1 MDLRA
6 TIQNDFPRW
15 SQTVED
21 LLEQFPVCIEYLHWC
36 RGTSW
41 HRQPGLEFHLI
52 HEGRSTLTL
61 DQVTYSLAPRH
72 VVIFNG
78 NLPHQWVASHSYRR
92 TLICAR
98 HEQKQ
103 YVVEEAQRFPSM
115 IDYSWIPLDTY
126 CLVPL
131 DLKQYRT
138 LNGLCEILHRELR
151 KQPLGWQQMALAQ
164 VMEIFV
170 FLRRALVE
178 AGEVVQVRDTRD
190 ASDTHDLIQR
200 CVEYIGLH
208 LAEDL
213 SLKTVAR
220 KFYVSEGYLTRRFRQ
235 ELSISFYQYVLLRR
249 VNESKRRLCEMPDVT
264 VSEIAD
270 SLGFPSPSHFNR
282 SFKLLVGETPSSYRN
297 RMSGA
302 NEEVKN

>member
-6 TIQNDFPRW
+6 TIQNELPRW

-21 LLEQFPVCIEYLHWC
+21 RLAQFPVCMEYLHWC

-41 HRQPGLEFHLI
+41 HRQPGLEFHVI

-61 DQVTYSLAPRH
+61 DKLTYSLAPRH
-72 VVIFNG
+72 VMIFNG
-78 NLPHQWVASHSYRR
+78 NLPHQWIASQSYRR
-92 TLICAR
+92 TLICAK
-98 HEQKQ
+98 HEQKPSMT
-103 YVVEEAQRFPSM
+103 EEVQRFPSV

-126 CLVPL
+126 CLIPL

-138 LNGLCEILHRELR
+138 LNGHCEILHRELR

-164 VMEIFV
+164 VMEICV
-170 FLRRALVE
+170 LLRRAFVD
-178 AGEVVQVRDTRD
+178 AGEVVKVSVPGD
-190 ASDTHDLIQR
+190 ASDTTDLIQR
-200 CVEYIGLH
+200 CMEYVCLH
-208 LAEDL
+208 LEEDL
-213 SLKTVAR
+213 SLNTVAR

-235 ELSISFYQYVLLRR
+235 ELSISFYQYVLLQR
-249 VNESKRRLCEMPDVT
+249 VTESKRRLCEMPDVA
-264 VSEIAD
+264 VSEISG

-282 SFKLLVGETPSSYRN
+282 SFKSLVGETPSSYRH

-302 NEEVKN
+302 FQRS